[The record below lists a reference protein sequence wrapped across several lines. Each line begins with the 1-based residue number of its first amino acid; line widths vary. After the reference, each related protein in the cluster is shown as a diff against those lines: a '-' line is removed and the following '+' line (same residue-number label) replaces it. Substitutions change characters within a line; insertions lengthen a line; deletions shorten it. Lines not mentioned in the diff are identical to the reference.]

1 MRPLGIRKIEK
12 ICTKLDS
19 GVGFSYGW
27 EALAFTYPP
36 PLVPSILI
44 ATWEAIGPCTMVCD
58 STTCFSVTGFPFS
71 SLTGCPWASIFGA
84 STVIGSISLALSYG
98 LKFWIIPW
106 ETRKT
111 A

>member
-12 ICTKLDS
+12 IWRKLDS

-27 EALAFTYPP
+27 AALALMYPP

-44 ATWEAIGPCTMVCD
+44 ATWEAIGPWAMVCD
-58 STTCFSVTGFPFS
+58 STSCFSMTGFPFS
-71 SLTGCPWASIFGA
+71 SLTGWPWESIFGA
-84 STVIGSISLALSYG
+84 STVIGSTSRALSYG

-106 ETRKT
+106 EIRKT